1 MAQMDRNK
9 NLVLRMLY
17 YVVLIMTGFFFFFLV
32 GERGPLIMRDA
43 YSATEKVLPDGYMIY
58 PMFIDIVRFV
68 FGEESCVKWV
78 FYIQSVWAIFSALI
92 LTRWIRKKFS
102 LSYIVS
108 YIMYVFSLLP
118 YMYSLPEHVLSHE
131 IMTESLAIPVFNIYM
146 IYLIEFFLN
155 NSKRNLIRM
164 FFLNIILVFIRPQLL
179 TLLAASIF
187 ICIIKLMVHFY
198 EKLDVEKKSFF
209 LFETGIV
216 SMLILLGGY
225 AIFIAGI
232 GKFDQLTDAV
242 ASKVVY
248 LIDEEDR
255 ELFSGTELEI
265 FDELYTTVDNLKY
278 RHSYYGDSIYETEEI
293 MIAINHN
300 TMLSYTVFEDC
311 IFEKYTDSDYSG
323 EELLQK
329 TRQLR
334 RGMIVRLLQEHLKD
348 YIFLTCQLLP
358 YSFVAAIFIQP
369 DAIKQLCYLITLG
382 IYLLT
387 GVLMVM
393 GRKQKE
399 YMIPIVLTLIVLS
412 INVLLTNMVFYAMQR
427 YVIYTFGWFYISLL
441 VLFIGLLR
449 NKSNL

>member
-164 FFLNIILVFIRPQLL
+164 FF
-179 TLLAASIF
+179 
-187 ICIIKLMVHFY
+187 
-198 EKLDVEKKSFF
+198 
-209 LFETGIV
+209 FE
-216 SMLILLGGY
+216 
-225 AIFIAGI
+225 
-232 GKFDQLTDAV
+232 
-242 ASKVVY
+242 
-248 LIDEEDR
+248 
-255 ELFSGTELEI
+255 
-265 FDELYTTVDNLKY
+265 
-278 RHSYYGDSIYETEEI
+278 YYI
-293 MIAINHN
+293 
-300 TMLSYTVFEDC
+300 
-311 IFEKYTDSDYSG
+311 
-323 EELLQK
+323 
-329 TRQLR
+329 
-334 RGMIVRLLQEHLKD
+334 
-348 YIFLTCQLLP
+348 
-358 YSFVAAIFIQP
+358 
-369 DAIKQLCYLITLG
+369 G
-382 IYLLT
+382 IYSTAIINFISGKYLYLHNKVN
-387 GVLMVM
+387 GSFL
-393 GRKQKE
+393 RK
-399 YMIPIVLTLIVLS
+399 V
-412 INVLLTNMVFYAMQR
+412 R
-427 YVIYTFGWFYISLL
+427 C
-441 VLFIGLLR
+441 
-449 NKSNL
+449 